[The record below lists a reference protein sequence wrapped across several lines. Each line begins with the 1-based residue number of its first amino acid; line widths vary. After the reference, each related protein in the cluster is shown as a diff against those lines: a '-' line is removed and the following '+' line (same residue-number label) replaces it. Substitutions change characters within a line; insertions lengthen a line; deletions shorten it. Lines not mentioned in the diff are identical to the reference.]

1 MLGQNWASSSD
12 RDERRRMAM
21 ELSMEKI
28 DDLVKVYDEKNESW
42 KFVKRD
48 KGFNK
53 QLMMIEDTLSRF
65 GLLRNEIRVYIYL
78 ARAGERKA
86 AEVAEAISL
95 HRTETYR
102 ILRDLEKKGIVFS
115 VFEKPLKFTAVP
127 MEKAVDLLIET
138 QKMGIRLLEKEKV
151 GLVELWSSMPQP
163 KLESSK
169 KEIFQILEGGQQII
183 LKANELLKKA
193 REEIQ
198 IFAPGEY
205 LAQLYHSDFVDNLEA
220 CSKKLN
226 IALLTEDSLKGRF
239 FLEKMNWAGPK
250 YRVVDV
256 KNVPCFIISDRK
268 ELLIAIQ
275 QNEEEEDNIGKKKP
289 RTVALWTNYNAFIE
303 TLEILFSKL
312 NETAKTVQ
320 EICLRH

>member
-1 MLGQNWASSSD
+1 MD
-12 RDERRRMAM
+12 M

-28 DDLVKVYDEKNESW
+28 DDLIKVYDEKNETW

-48 KGFNK
+48 KGLSK
-53 QLMMIEDTLSRF
+53 QLMMIEDTLFRF
-65 GLLRNEIRVYIYL
+65 GLLKNEIRVYVYL
-78 ARAGERKA
+78 VRAGERKA

-115 VFEKPLKFTAVP
+115 VFERPLKFTAVP
-127 MEKAVDLLIET
+127 LERAVDLLIEA
-138 QKMGIRLLEKEKV
+138 QKMKIKLLEQEKAS
-151 GLVELWSSMPQP
+151 LVELWSSMPQP
-163 KLESSK
+163 KVESNK
-169 KEIFQILEGGQQII
+169 KEIFQILEGGQQML
-183 LKANELLKKA
+183 LKANELLGKA

-205 LAQLYHSDFVDNLEA
+205 LAQLYNSDFIDNLKL

-226 IALLTEDSLKGRF
+226 IALLSENSIKSRF
-239 FLEKMNWAGPK
+239 FLEKMSWAIHKHG
-250 YRVVDV
+250 VVDA
-256 KNVPCFIISDRK
+256 KNIPCFIISDRN

-275 QNEEEEDNIGKKKP
+275 QNEEGEDGIDRKKSK
-289 RTVALWTNYNAFIE
+289 TVALWTNYNAFIE
-303 TLEILFSKL
+303 TLEMLFSKL

-320 EICLRH
+320 EICLRQ

>member
-1 MLGQNWASSSD
+1 
-12 RDERRRMAM
+12 MAM
-21 ELSMEKI
+21 QLSVEKI
-28 DDLVKVYDEKNESW
+28 DDLIRVYDEKNESW

-48 KGFNK
+48 KGFDK

-65 GLLRNEIRVYIYL
+65 GLLKNEIRVYVYL

-127 MEKAVDLLIET
+127 LEKAADLLIEA
-138 QKMGIRLLEKEKV
+138 QKMRIKLLEKEKV

-163 KLESSK
+163 KVESGK

-183 LKANELLKKA
+183 LKANELLDKA

-198 IFAPGEY
+198 IFAPGDY
-205 LAQLYHSDFVDNLEA
+205 LTQFYHSDFLDNLEA
-220 CSKKLN
+220 CSKTLDVT
-226 IALLTEDSLKGRF
+226 LLTENSLKSRF
-239 FLEKMNWAGPK
+239 FLEKMNSAGHR
-250 YRVVDV
+250 YRVVDAE
-256 KNVPCFIISDRK
+256 NIPCFVIADRK
-268 ELLIAIQ
+268 ELLMAILQ
-275 QNEEEEDNIGKKKP
+275 DGEGEDGVEKKKS
-289 RTVALWTNYNAFIE
+289 RTVALWTNYNAFID
-303 TLEILFSKL
+303 TLEMLFSKL
-312 NETAKTVQ
+312 NETAKTLQ
-320 EICLRH
+320 EICLKH